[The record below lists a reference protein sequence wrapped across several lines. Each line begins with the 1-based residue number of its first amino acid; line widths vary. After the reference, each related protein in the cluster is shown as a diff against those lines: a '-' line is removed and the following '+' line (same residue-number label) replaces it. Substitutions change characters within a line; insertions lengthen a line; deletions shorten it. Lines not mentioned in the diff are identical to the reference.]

1 MEIFQPFLNA
11 ACAKQWATK
20 NESGQSVCCGGVFN
34 LLERETWTFTS
45 TPEASRTISGKSRKP
60 PHSSSFSRGLGI
72 KAGAFVHAGQ
82 RFHHSIIYFYVTV
95 TKIPDN
101 NLNEK
106 KKRAHLGSQCQPVA
120 ERLWQTSLVRGCG
133 GFSHHGRPAS
143 RTSRNKQYYLQSL

>member
-106 KKRAHLGSQCQPVA
+106 KKKSSSWLTVSTRGREAVADQLGA
-120 ERLWQTSLVRGCG
+120 RLRRLFTSW
-133 GFSHHGRPAS
+133 
-143 RTSRNKQYYLQSL
+143 

>member
-1 MEIFQPFLNA
+1 VEIFQPFLNA

-106 KKRAHLGSQCQPVA
+106 KKKSSSWLTVSTRGREAVADQLGA
-120 ERLWQTSLVRGCG
+120 RLRRLFTSW
-133 GFSHHGRPAS
+133 
-143 RTSRNKQYYLQSL
+143 